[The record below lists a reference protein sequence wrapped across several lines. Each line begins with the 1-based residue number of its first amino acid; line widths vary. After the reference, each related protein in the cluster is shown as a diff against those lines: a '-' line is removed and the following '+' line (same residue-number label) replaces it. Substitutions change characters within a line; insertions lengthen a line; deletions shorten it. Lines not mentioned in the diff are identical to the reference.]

1 MTVLLREEGFVV
13 VKDRLKFFAQIYA
26 SHKKSFA
33 FVAISSLVGAGVGL
47 ASPMLIRRL
56 MDELLPHGI
65 STEMLLT
72 AAALL
77 TVYATNYFLNYRVE
91 VVGRA
96 MGAKIEFNMREKLFR
111 HLLRMGYSF
120 YDNAQSGQLL
130 SRLVNDIAEVGNLMF
145 AIPHLLV
152 TCAIT
157 LIGSTALLF
166 WLNWQLALV
175 VTTLLAV
182 KTFTTIKLNGNM
194 KKLFMQAREN
204 TGDLSGQIAESLQ
217 GIRLVKIF
225 NTEERELDKM
235 IRVGE
240 NLLSVQET
248 SFKTV
253 GKLHG
258 GVDFFSNV
266 MNLAIIILGGVLI
279 TFGLMSVGD
288 LVAFLL
294 YMMLCMRPVFQLMML
309 TETYQRGMAGVE
321 RYRELMNLPE
331 SSELSAERVA
341 QIEGNVD
348 EQSIEFSHVNFG
360 YENNPP
366 IFRDFNLS
374 IAAGEHIG
382 IVGMTGGGKTTLCEL
397 LLGMYDLN
405 GGKIS
410 INGRDIKTV
419 KTDSLR
425 REVGMIQQDTF
436 LFSATVRDNIAYG
449 RPDATDAEIFEAA
462 RLAEAHEFIS
472 ALPNGYDT
480 FIGERGVKLSGG
492 QKQRL
497 AIARMFLRN
506 PKILILDE
514 ATSALDNETE
524 RQIQRAMQKLSENRT
539 TITVAHRLATV
550 RNSNRILVLEHGN
563 ITEEGTH
570 ENLMARR
577 GVYYTLSTNAAA

>member
-1 MTVLLREEGFVV
+1 M
-13 VKDRLKFFAQIYA
+13 VKDRLNFFAQIYA

-33 FVAISSLVGAGVGL
+33 FVATGSLVGAGIGL

-56 MDELLPHGI
+56 TDNLLPHGI
-65 STEMLLT
+65 SADMLLT
-72 AAALL
+72 AGALL
-77 TVYATNYFLNYRVE
+77 TIYAASYRLNVKIE
-91 VVGRA
+91 VVGRT
-96 MGAKIEFNMREKLFR
+96 MGARIEFAMREKLFR

-157 LIGSTALLF
+157 LLGSTALLF

-175 VTTLLAV
+175 VTTLLVVKAV
-182 KTFTTIKLNGNM
+182 TTIKLNADM
-194 KKLFMQAREN
+194 KRLFMRAREN
-204 TGDLSGQIAESLQ
+204 TGDLSGQISESLQ
-217 GIRLVKIF
+217 AIRLVKVF
-225 NTEERELDKM
+225 NTEERELAKM
-235 IRVGE
+235 LRAGE

-266 MNLAIIILGGVLI
+266 MNLAIIVLGGALI
-279 TFGLMSVGD
+279 TFGLMTVGD

-309 TETYQRGMAGVE
+309 TETYQRGMAGVD

-341 QIEGNVD
+341 KIEGNVN

-360 YENNPP
+360 YAGNAP
-366 IFRDFNLS
+366 IFSDFNLS
-374 IAAGEHIG
+374 IAAGEHVG

-397 LLGMYDLN
+397 LLGMYDLD

-449 RPDATDAEIFEAA
+449 RPDATDAEIVEAA
-462 RLAEAHEFIS
+462 KLAEAHDFIT

-480 FIGERGVKLSGG
+480 FVGERGVKLSGG
-492 QKQRL
+492 QKQRI
-497 AIARMFLRN
+497 AIARMFLRD

-524 RQIQRAMQKLSENRT
+524 RQIQRAMQKLSQNRT

-570 ENLMARR
+570 EHLMARR
-577 GVYYTLSTNAAA
+577 GVYYSLSTNTAA

>member
-1 MTVLLREEGFVV
+1 M
-13 VKDRLKFFAQIYA
+13 VKDRLNFFAQCYR
-26 SHKKSFA
+26 SHGKAFA
-33 FVAISSLVGAGVGL
+33 FVVVGSLIAAGLGL
-47 ASPMLIRRL
+47 LSPMLIRRV

-65 STEMLLT
+65 SQEMVLT
-72 AAALL
+72 AGALL
-77 TVYATNYFLNYRVE
+77 AIYAANYWLNCKVE
-91 VVGRA
+91 VVGRG
-96 MGAKIEFNMREKLFR
+96 MGARIEFTMREKLFR

-130 SRLVNDIAEVGNLMF
+130 SRLVNDISEVGNLMF
-145 AIPHLLV
+145 AIPHLFV
-152 TCAIT
+152 TCTIT
-157 LIGSTALLF
+157 LVGSVVLLF
-166 WLNWQLALV
+166 WLNWQLAMI
-175 VTTLLAV
+175 VTILLLI
-182 KTFTTIKLNGNM
+182 KTFSTIRLNADM
-194 KKLFMQAREN
+194 KKMFMRAREN
-204 TGDLSGQIAESLQ
+204 TGDLSGQISESLQ
-217 GIRLVKIF
+217 GIRLVKTF
-225 NTEERELDKM
+225 STEERELDKM
-235 IRVGE
+235 LRAGE
-240 NLLSVQET
+240 SLLSVQEN
-248 SFKTV
+248 SFRTV

-266 MNLAIIILGGVLI
+266 MNLVIIVLGGALI
-279 TFGLMSVGD
+279 TFGLMTVSD

-309 TETYQRGMAGVE
+309 TEVYQRGMAGVE

-331 SSELSAERVA
+331 SSEQSAERVSELTGA
-341 QIEGNVD
+341 AE
-348 EQSIEFSHVNFG
+348 EQSIEFSHVDFG

-374 IAAGEHIG
+374 IAAGEHVG

-405 GGKIS
+405 GGTIS

-436 LFSATVRDNIAYG
+436 LFSASVKDNIAYG
-449 RPDATDAEIFEAA
+449 REDATDEEIFEAA

-472 ALPNGYDT
+472 DLPNGYDT

-492 QKQRL
+492 QKQRI

-539 TITVAHRLATV
+539 TITVAHRLATI

-563 ITEEGTH
+563 ITEEGSH

-577 GVYYTLSTNAAA
+577 GVYYNLSTNAAA

>member
-1 MTVLLREEGFVV
+1 MF
-13 VKDRLKFFAQIYA
+13 KDGKFFAEIYA

-33 FVAISSLVGAGVGL
+33 FVAIGSLVGAGIAL

-56 MDELLPHGI
+56 TDELLPHGI
-65 STEMLLT
+65 SNEMLLT
-72 AAALL
+72 AGALL
-77 TVYATNYFLNYRVE
+77 TLYAASYRLNVKIE
-91 VVGRA
+91 TVGRT
-96 MGAKIEFNMREKLFR
+96 MGARIEFAMREKLFR

-130 SRLVNDIAEVGNLMF
+130 SRLVNDLSEVGNLMF

-157 LIGSTALLF
+157 LLGSTALLF

-175 VTTLLAV
+175 VTTLLIV
-182 KTFTTIKLNGNM
+182 KTVTTIKLNANM
-194 KKLFMQAREN
+194 KKLFMRAREN
-204 TGDLSGQIAESLQ
+204 TGDLSGQISESLQ
-217 GIRLVKIF
+217 GIRLVKVF
-225 NTEERELDKM
+225 NTEERELAKM
-235 IRVGE
+235 LRAGE
-240 NLLSVQET
+240 NLLSVQEK
-248 SFKTV
+248 SFGTV

-266 MNLAIIILGGVLI
+266 MNLAIIVLGGVLI
-279 TFGLMSVGD
+279 TFGLMTVGD

-309 TETYQRGMAGVE
+309 TETYQRGMAGVD
-321 RYRELMNLPE
+321 RYRELMSLPE
-331 SSELSAERVA
+331 SSELSVERVA
-341 QIEGNVD
+341 QIEGSVN

-360 YENNPP
+360 YVPDAP
-366 IFRDFNLS
+366 IFSDFNLS
-374 IAAGEHIG
+374 IAPGEHVG

-397 LLGMYDLN
+397 LLGMYDLD

-449 RPDATDAEIFEAA
+449 RPDATDAEIVEAA
-462 RLAEAHEFIS
+462 KLAEAHDFIA

-480 FIGERGVKLSGG
+480 FVGERGVKLSGG

-497 AIARMFLRN
+497 AIARMFLRD

-524 RQIQRAMQKLSENRT
+524 RQIQRAMQKLSQNRT

-550 RNSNRILVLEHGN
+550 RNSNRILVLERGN

-577 GVYYTLSTNAAA
+577 GVYYSLSTNTAA

>member
-1 MTVLLREEGFVV
+1 M
-13 VKDRLKFFAQIYA
+13 VKDRLNFFADTYKP
-26 SHKKSFA
+26 HKKIFSF
-33 FVAISSLVGAGVGL
+33 VVIGSLIGAGLGL
-47 ASPMLIRRL
+47 LSPMLIRHV

-65 STEMLLT
+65 STEMILT
-72 AAALL
+72 AGALL
-77 TVYATNYFLNYRVE
+77 AIYAANYFLNYKVE
-91 VVGRA
+91 VVGRG
-96 MGAKIEFNMREKLFR
+96 MGAKIEFSMREKLFR

-130 SRLVNDIAEVGNLMF
+130 SRLVNDISEVGNLMF

-152 TCAIT
+152 TCLMT
-157 LIGSTALLF
+157 MLGSVALLF
-166 WLNWQLALV
+166 YLNWQLATI
-175 VTTLLAV
+175 VTALLIFKTLSTV
-182 KTFTTIKLNGNM
+182 KLNGDM
-194 KKLFMQAREN
+194 KKMFMRAREN
-204 TGDLSGQIAESLQ
+204 TGDLSGQISESLQ

-225 NTEERELDKM
+225 SNEDKELDKM
-235 IRVGE
+235 IRAGE
-240 NLLSVQET
+240 NLLSVQQN
-248 SFKTV
+248 SFQTV

-266 MNLAIIILGGVLI
+266 MNLTIIVLGGALI
-279 TFGLMSVGD
+279 SLGHMKISD

-309 TETYQRGMAGVE
+309 TEVYQRGMAGVE
-321 RYRELMNLPE
+321 RYRELMDMPE
-331 SSELSAERVA
+331 SSELSAERVEK
-341 QIEGNVD
+341 IEGTSQ
-348 EQSIEFSHVNFG
+348 EIEFSHVNFG

-366 IFRDFNLS
+366 IFNDFNLN
-374 IAAGEHIG
+374 IAAGEHVG

-405 GGKIS
+405 GGRIS

-425 REVGMIQQDTF
+425 KEVGMIQQDTF
-436 LFSATVRDNIAYG
+436 LFSASVKENIAYG
-449 RPDATDAEIFEAA
+449 REDATDEEIFNAA

-492 QKQRL
+492 QKQRI
-497 AIARMFLRN
+497 AIARMFLRD

-524 RQIQRAMQKLSENRT
+524 RQIQKAMQKLSENRT

-570 ENLMARR
+570 EDLMERR
-577 GVYYTLSTNAAA
+577 GIYYNLNSAA

>member
-1 MTVLLREEGFVV
+1 ML
-13 VKDRLKFFAQIYA
+13 KDKLKFFAESYSA
-26 SHKKSFA
+26 HKKAFSF
-33 FVAISSLVGAGVGL
+33 VVVGSLLGAGLGL
-47 ASPMLIRRL
+47 LSPMLIRHV

-65 STEMLLT
+65 SVEMILT
-72 AAALL
+72 AGALL
-77 TVYATNYFLNYRVE
+77 TIYAINYFLNYKVE
-91 VVGRA
+91 VVGRG
-96 MGAKIEFNMREKLFR
+96 MGAKIEFTMREKLFR

-130 SRLVNDIAEVGNLMF
+130 SRLVNDISEVGGLMF
-145 AIPHLLV
+145 AIPHLFI
-152 TCAIT
+152 TCSIT
-157 LIGSTALLF
+157 MLGSVMLLF
-166 WLNWQLALV
+166 WLNWQLATV
-175 VTTLLAV
+175 VTALLII
-182 KTFTTIKLNGNM
+182 KTFTTIKLNGDM
-194 KKLFMQAREN
+194 KKMFMRAREN
-204 TGDLSGQIAESLQ
+204 TGDLSGQISESLQ

-225 NTEERELDKM
+225 SNENKELDKM
-235 IRVGE
+235 IRAGK
-240 NLLSVQET
+240 NLLSIQEH
-248 SFKTV
+248 SFRTI

-258 GVDFFSNV
+258 GVEFFSNV
-266 MNLAIIILGGVLI
+266 MNLTIIVLGGALI
-279 TFGLMSVGD
+279 SLGQMKISD

-294 YMMLCMRPVFQLMML
+294 YMMMCMRPVFQLMML
-309 TETYQRGMAGVE
+309 TEVYQRGMAGVE
-321 RYRELMNLPE
+321 RYRELMTLPE
-331 SSELSAERVA
+331 STEISAERVA
-341 QIEGNVD
+341 ELEGAAD

-360 YENNPP
+360 YEGSAQ
-366 IFRDFNLS
+366 IFNDFNLN
-374 IAAGEHIG
+374 IAAGEHVG

-419 KTDSLR
+419 RTDSLR
-425 REVGMIQQDTF
+425 KEIGMIQQDTF
-436 LFSATVRDNIAYG
+436 LFSASVKDNIAYG
-449 RPDATDAEIFEAA
+449 REDATDEEIINAA
-462 RLAEAHEFIS
+462 KLAEAHEFIS
-472 ALPNGYDT
+472 GLPQGYDT

-539 TITVAHRLATV
+539 TITVAHRLATI

-570 ENLMARR
+570 ENLMKLR
-577 GVYYTLSTNAAA
+577 GVYYNLSTNAAA

>member
-1 MTVLLREEGFVV
+1 MLRDKLKFFKESYAAHGKAFAFVV
-13 VKDRLKFFAQIYA
+13 VG
-26 SHKKSFA
+26 
-33 FVAISSLVGAGVGL
+33 SLIGAGLGL
-47 ASPMLIRRL
+47 LSPMLIRHV
-56 MDELLPHGI
+56 MDELLPHGL
-65 STEMLLT
+65 SMEMILT
-72 AAALL
+72 AGALL
-77 TVYATNYFLNYRVE
+77 AIYAANYFLNYKVE
-91 VVGRA
+91 VVGRG
-96 MGAKIEFNMREKLFR
+96 MGAKIEFAMREKLFR

-130 SRLVNDIAEVGNLMF
+130 SRLVNDIAEVGGLMF
-145 AIPHLLV
+145 AIPHLLI
-152 TCAIT
+152 TCSIT
-157 LIGSTALLF
+157 MLGSVALLF
-166 WLNWQLALV
+166 YLNWQLAII
-175 VTTLLAV
+175 VTALLIF
-182 KTFTTIKLNGNM
+182 KTWQTFRLNRDM
-194 KKLFMQAREN
+194 KKMFMQAREN

-217 GIRLVKIF
+217 GIRLVKVF
-225 NTEERELDKM
+225 SNEDKELDKM
-235 IRVGE
+235 LRAGE
-240 NLLSVQET
+240 SLLTVQRN

-258 GVDFFSNV
+258 GIDFFSNI
-266 MNLAIIILGGVLI
+266 MNLTIIVLGGALI
-279 TFGLMSVGD
+279 SLGQMRISD

-309 TETYQRGMAGVE
+309 TEVYQRGMAGVE
-321 RYRELMNLPE
+321 RYRELMSLPE

-341 QIEGNVD
+341 KLESAS
-348 EQSIEFSHVNFG
+348 EIEFSHVNFG
-360 YENNPP
+360 YEGSAQ
-366 IFRDFNLS
+366 IFNDFNLS
-374 IAAGEHIG
+374 IAAGEHVG

-397 LLGMYDLN
+397 LLGMYDLD
-405 GGKIS
+405 GGTIS

-436 LFSATVRDNIAYG
+436 LFSASVKDNIAYG
-449 RPDATDAEIFEAA
+449 KEDATDDEIIEAA
-462 RLAEAHEFIS
+462 KLAEAHEFIS
-472 ALPNGYDT
+472 ALPQGYDT

-550 RNSNRILVLEHGN
+550 RSSNRILVLEHGN

-577 GVYYTLSTNAAA
+577 GVYYNLSTNTAA

>member
-1 MTVLLREEGFVV
+1 MLRDKLKFFKESYAAHGKAFAFVV
-13 VKDRLKFFAQIYA
+13 VG
-26 SHKKSFA
+26 
-33 FVAISSLVGAGVGL
+33 SLIGAGLGL
-47 ASPMLIRRL
+47 LSPMLIRHV
-56 MDELLPHGI
+56 MDELLPHGL
-65 STEMLLT
+65 SMEMILT
-72 AAALL
+72 AGALL
-77 TVYATNYFLNYRVE
+77 AIYAANYFLNYKVE
-91 VVGRA
+91 VVGRG
-96 MGAKIEFNMREKLFR
+96 MGAKIEFAMREKLFR

-130 SRLVNDIAEVGNLMF
+130 SRLVNDIAEVGGLMF
-145 AIPHLLV
+145 AIPHLLI
-152 TCAIT
+152 TCSIT
-157 LIGSTALLF
+157 MLGSVALLF
-166 WLNWQLALV
+166 YLNWQLAII
-175 VTTLLAV
+175 VTALLIF
-182 KTFTTIKLNGNM
+182 KTWQTFRLNRDM
-194 KKLFMQAREN
+194 KKMFMQAREN

-217 GIRLVKIF
+217 GIRLVKVF
-225 NTEERELDKM
+225 SNEDKELDKM
-235 IRVGE
+235 LRAGE
-240 NLLSVQET
+240 SLLTVQRN

-258 GVDFFSNV
+258 GIDFFSNI
-266 MNLAIIILGGVLI
+266 MNLTIIVLGGALI
-279 TFGLMSVGD
+279 SLGQMRISD

-309 TETYQRGMAGVE
+309 TEVYQRGMAGVE
-321 RYRELMNLPE
+321 RYRELMSLPE

-341 QIEGNVD
+341 KLESAS
-348 EQSIEFSHVNFG
+348 EIEFSHVNFG
-360 YENNPP
+360 YEGSAQ
-366 IFRDFNLS
+366 IFNDFNLS
-374 IAAGEHIG
+374 IAAGEHVG

-397 LLGMYDLN
+397 LLGMYDLD
-405 GGKIS
+405 GGTIS

-419 KTDSLR
+419 MTDSLR

-436 LFSATVRDNIAYG
+436 LFSASVKDNIAYG
-449 RPDATDAEIFEAA
+449 KEDATDDEIIEAA
-462 RLAEAHEFIS
+462 KLAEAHEFIS
-472 ALPNGYDT
+472 ALPQGYDT

-550 RNSNRILVLEHGN
+550 RSSNRILVLEHGN

-577 GVYYTLSTNAAA
+577 GVYYNLSTNTAA

>member
-1 MTVLLREEGFVV
+1 MI
-13 VKDRLKFFAQIYA
+13 KDRLNFFAEIYSA
-26 SHKKSFA
+26 HKKAFSF
-33 FVAISSLVGAGVGL
+33 VVIGSLICAGLGL
-47 ASPMLIRRL
+47 LSPMLIRHV

-65 STEMLLT
+65 SSEMILT
-72 AAALL
+72 AGALL
-77 TVYATNYFLNYRVE
+77 AIYAANYFLNYKVE
-91 VVGRA
+91 VVGRG
-96 MGAKIEFNMREKLFR
+96 MGAKIEFKMREKLFR

-145 AIPHLLV
+145 AIPHLFM
-152 TCAIT
+152 TCSIT
-157 LIGSTALLF
+157 LIGSVALLF
-166 WLNWQLALV
+166 WLNWQLAIV
-175 VTTLLAV
+175 VTALLIF
-182 KTFTTIKLNGNM
+182 KTFTTIKLNGDM
-194 KKLFMQAREN
+194 KKTFMQAREN
-204 TGDLSGQIAESLQ
+204 TGDLSGQISESLQ
-217 GIRLVKIF
+217 GIRLVKTF
-225 NTEERELDKM
+225 SNEEKELDKM
-235 IRVGE
+235 LRAGE
-240 NLLSVQET
+240 NLLSVQEN
-248 SFKTV
+248 SFQTV

-258 GVDFFSNV
+258 GIDFFSNV
-266 MNLAIIILGGVLI
+266 MNLTIIVLGGALI
-279 TFGLMSVGD
+279 SLGLMKISD

-309 TETYQRGMAGVE
+309 TEVYQRGMAGVE

-331 SSELSAERVA
+331 SNELSAERVA
-341 QIEGNVD
+341 KIEGNT
-348 EQSIEFSHVNFG
+348 QAIEFSHVNFG
-360 YENNPP
+360 YENNPL
-366 IFRDFNLS
+366 IFNDFNLS
-374 IAAGEHIG
+374 IAAGEHVG

-425 REVGMIQQDTF
+425 KEVGMIQQDTF
-436 LFSATVRDNIAYG
+436 LFSASVKDNIAYG
-449 RPDATDAEIFEAA
+449 RENATDEEIIEAA

-524 RQIQRAMQKLSENRT
+524 RQIQKAMKKLSENRT
-539 TITVAHRLATV
+539 TITVAHRLATI

-577 GVYYTLSTNAAA
+577 GVYYNLSTNAAA

>member
-1 MTVLLREEGFVV
+1 ML
-13 VKDRLKFFAQIYA
+13 KDKLNFFAGIYTA
-26 SHKKSFA
+26 HKKAFSF
-33 FVAISSLVGAGVGL
+33 VIIGSLIGAGLGL
-47 ASPMLIRRL
+47 LSPMLIRHV

-65 STEMLLT
+65 STEMILT
-72 AAALL
+72 AGALL
-77 TVYATNYFLNYRVE
+77 ALYSANYFLKYKVE
-91 VVGRA
+91 VVGRG
-96 MGAKIEFNMREKLFR
+96 MGAKIEFTMREKLFR

-130 SRLVNDIAEVGNLMF
+130 SRLVNDIAEVGELMF
-145 AIPHLLV
+145 AIPHLFI
-152 TCAIT
+152 TCSIT
-157 LIGSTALLF
+157 LLGSVALLF
-166 WLNWQLALV
+166 YLNWQLATV
-175 VTTLLAV
+175 VTALLIF
-182 KTFTTIKLNGNM
+182 KTFTTIKLNGDM
-194 KKLFMQAREN
+194 KKMFMQARQN
-204 TGDLSGQIAESLQ
+204 TGDLSGQISESLQ

-225 NTEERELDKM
+225 SNEDKELDKM
-235 IRVGE
+235 LRASE
-240 NLLSVQET
+240 SLLSVQKI
-248 SFKTV
+248 SFQTV

-266 MNLAIIILGGVLI
+266 MNLTIIILGGALI
-279 TFGLMSVGD
+279 SLGLMKISD

-294 YMMLCMRPVFQLMML
+294 YMMICMRPVFQLMML
-309 TETYQRGMAGVE
+309 TEVYQRGMAGVE

-331 SSELSAERVA
+331 SNELSAERVA
-341 QIEGNVD
+341 KIEGTSQ
-348 EQSIEFSHVNFG
+348 EIEFSHVNFG
-360 YENNPP
+360 YENNAP
-366 IFRDFNLS
+366 IFNDFNLN
-374 IAAGEHIG
+374 IAAGEHVG

-425 REVGMIQQDTF
+425 KEVGMIQQDTF
-436 LFSATVRDNIAYG
+436 LFSASVRDNIAYG
-449 RPDATDAEIFEAA
+449 REDATDEEIFEAA
-462 RLAEAHEFIS
+462 KLAEAHEFIS

-480 FIGERGVKLSGG
+480 FVGERGVKLSGG

-497 AIARMFLRN
+497 AIARMFLRD

-524 RQIQRAMQKLSENRT
+524 RQIQKAMQKLSENRT
-539 TITVAHRLATV
+539 TITVAHRLATI

-570 ENLMARR
+570 ENLMERR
-577 GVYYTLSTNAAA
+577 GVYYNLSTNAAA

>member
-1 MTVLLREEGFVV
+1 ML
-13 VKDRLKFFAQIYA
+13 KDRLNFFAQSY
-26 SHKKSFA
+26 SEHKKSFL
-33 FVAISSLVGAGVGL
+33 FVVIGSLIGAGLGL
-47 ASPMLIRRL
+47 LSPMLIRHV
-56 MDELLPHGI
+56 MDELLPNGI
-65 STEMLLT
+65 SIEMILT
-72 AAALL
+72 ASALL
-77 TVYATNYFLNYRVE
+77 TIYAANYFLNYKVE
-91 VVGRA
+91 VVGRG
-96 MGAKIEFNMREKLFR
+96 MGAKIEFKMREKLFR

-145 AIPHLLV
+145 AIPHLFV
-152 TCAIT
+152 TCSIT
-157 LIGSTALLF
+157 MLGSVALLF
-166 WLNWQLALV
+166 YLNWQLAIV
-175 VTTLLAV
+175 VTALLAF
-182 KTFTTIKLNGNM
+182 KTLTTIKLNGDM
-194 KKLFMQAREN
+194 KKMFMQARQN
-204 TGDLSGQIAESLQ
+204 TGDLSGQISESLQ

-225 NTEERELDKM
+225 SNEDKELDKM
-235 IRVGE
+235 LRAGE
-240 NLLSVQET
+240 NLLSVQKI
-248 SFKTV
+248 SFQTV

-258 GVDFFSNV
+258 GVDFFANIT
-266 MNLAIIILGGVLI
+266 NLTIIVLGGALI
-279 TFGLMSVGD
+279 SFGQMKISD

-294 YMMLCMRPVFQLMML
+294 YMMICMRPVFQLIML
-309 TETYQRGMAGVE
+309 TEVYQRGMAGVE

-331 SSELSAERVA
+331 SSELSSERVA
-341 QIEGNVD
+341 SLETAS
-348 EQSIEFSHVNFG
+348 EIEFSHVNFA
-360 YENNPP
+360 YENNAP
-366 IFRDFNLS
+366 IFNDFNLN

-425 REVGMIQQDTF
+425 KEIGMIQQDTF
-436 LFSATVRDNIAYG
+436 LFSASVKENIAYG
-449 RPDATDAEIFEAA
+449 RENATDEEILEVAK
-462 RLAEAHEFIS
+462 LAEAHEFIS
-472 ALPNGYDT
+472 ALPNGYET

-492 QKQRL
+492 QKQRI

-539 TITVAHRLATV
+539 TITVAHRLATI
-550 RNSNRILVLEHGN
+550 RNSNRILVLENGN

-570 ENLMARR
+570 EHLMARR
-577 GVYYTLSTNAAA
+577 GTYYNLSTSTAA

>member
-1 MTVLLREEGFVV
+1 MLRD
-13 VKDRLKFFAQIYA
+13 KLKFFAESYSA
-26 SHKKSFA
+26 HKKAFL
-33 FVAISSLVGAGVGL
+33 FVAIGSLMGAGLGL
-47 ASPMLIRRL
+47 LSPMLIRHV
-56 MDELLPHGI
+56 MDELLPHGL
-65 STEMLLT
+65 SAEMILT
-72 AAALL
+72 AGALL
-77 TVYATNYFLNYRVE
+77 VIYAANYFLNYKVE
-91 VVGRA
+91 VVGRG
-96 MGAKIEFNMREKLFR
+96 MGAKIEFAMREKLFR

-130 SRLVNDIAEVGNLMF
+130 SRLVNDIAEVGGLMF
-145 AIPHLLV
+145 AIPHLLI
-152 TCAIT
+152 TCSIT
-157 LIGSTALLF
+157 MLGSVALLF
-166 WLNWQLALV
+166 YLNWQLAIV
-175 VTTLLAV
+175 VTALLIF
-182 KTFTTIKLNGNM
+182 KTWQTFRLNRDM
-194 KKLFMQAREN
+194 KKMFMQAREN

-217 GIRLVKIF
+217 GIRLVKVF
-225 NTEERELDKM
+225 SNEDKELDKM
-235 IRVGE
+235 LRAGE
-240 NLLSVQET
+240 QLLTVQRN

-258 GVDFFSNV
+258 GIDFFSNV
-266 MNLAIIILGGVLI
+266 MNLAIIILGGALI
-279 TFGLMSVGD
+279 SLGQMRISD

-309 TETYQRGMAGVE
+309 TEVYQRGMAGVE
-321 RYRELMNLPE
+321 RYRELMSLPE

-341 QIEGNVD
+341 KLETAS
-348 EQSIEFSHVNFG
+348 EIEFSHVNFG
-360 YENNPP
+360 YEGSAQ
-366 IFRDFNLS
+366 IFNGFNLS
-374 IAAGEHIG
+374 IAAGEHVG

-405 GGKIS
+405 SGTIS

-436 LFSATVRDNIAYG
+436 LFSASVKDNIAYG
-449 RPDATDAEIFEAA
+449 REDATDDEIIEAA
-462 RLAEAHEFIS
+462 KLAEAHEFIS

-550 RNSNRILVLEHGN
+550 RSSNRILVLEHGN

-577 GVYYTLSTNAAA
+577 GVYYNLSTNTAA

>member
-1 MTVLLREEGFVV
+1 ML
-13 VKDRLKFFAQIYA
+13 KDKLKFFAESYSA
-26 SHKKSFA
+26 HKRAFF
-33 FVAISSLVGAGVGL
+33 FVAIGSLVGAGLGL
-47 ASPMLIRRL
+47 LSPMLIRHI
-56 MDELLPHGI
+56 MDFLLPQGI
-65 STEMLLT
+65 SQEMILT
-72 AAALL
+72 AGALL
-77 TVYATNYFLNYRVE
+77 AIYAANYFLNYKVE
-91 VVGRA
+91 VIGRG
-96 MGAKIEFNMREKLFR
+96 MGAKIEFTMREKLFR

-130 SRLVNDIAEVGNLMF
+130 SRLVNDIAEVGELMF
-145 AIPHLLV
+145 AIPHLFITCTV
-152 TCAIT
+152 T
-157 LIGSTALLF
+157 LLGSVALLF
-166 WLNWQLALV
+166 YLNWQLAAI
-175 VTTLLAV
+175 VTALLIF
-182 KTFTTIKLNGNM
+182 KTVTTIKLNGDM
-194 KKLFMQAREN
+194 KKMFMAARQN
-204 TGDLSGQIAESLQ
+204 TGDLSGQISESLQ

-225 NTEERELDKM
+225 SNEDKELDKM
-235 IRVGE
+235 LRAAE
-240 NLLSVQET
+240 SLLSVQKI
-248 SFKTV
+248 SYQTV

-258 GVDFFSNV
+258 GVDFFANIT
-266 MNLAIIILGGVLI
+266 NLVIIVLGGALI
-279 TFGLMSVGD
+279 SLGLMKISD

-294 YMMLCMRPVFQLMML
+294 YMMICMRPVFELMML
-309 TETYQRGMAGVE
+309 TEVYQRGMAGVE
-321 RYRELMNLPE
+321 RYRELMTIPE

-341 QIEGNVD
+341 QIEGNT
-348 EQSIEFSHVNFG
+348 QAIEFSHVNFG
-360 YENNPP
+360 YENNQP
-366 IFRDFNLS
+366 IFNDFNLS

-436 LFSATVRDNIAYG
+436 LFSASVKENIAYG
-449 RPDATDAEIFEAA
+449 REDATDAEIMEAA

-492 QKQRL
+492 QKQRI

-514 ATSALDNETE
+514 ATSSLDNETE
-524 RQIQRAMQKLSENRT
+524 RQIQKAMQKLSENRT

-563 ITEEGTH
+563 ITEEGSH
-570 ENLMARR
+570 ENLMKLR
-577 GVYYTLSTNAAA
+577 GVYYNLSTNAA

>member
-1 MTVLLREEGFVV
+1 MFKNNLKWFIECYESHKRTVLFVI
-13 VKDRLKFFAQIYA
+13 LG
-26 SHKKSFA
+26 
-33 FVAISSLVGAGVGL
+33 SLAGAGIGL
-47 ASPMLIRRL
+47 LSPMIIRYI
-56 MDELLPHGI
+56 MDELLPNGI
-65 STEMLLT
+65 SLGLAATAGGLLLIY
-72 AAALL
+72 AASYL
-77 TVYATNYFLNYRVE
+77 LNYKIE
-91 VVGRA
+91 CIGRS
-96 MGAKIEFNMREKLFR
+96 MGAKIEFSMREKLFR

-145 AIPHLLV
+145 AIPHLFV
-152 TCAIT
+152 TCTIT
-157 LIGSTALLF
+157 MIGSVALLF
-166 WLNWQLALV
+166 YLNWQLAII
-175 VTTLLAV
+175 VTALLLF
-182 KTFTTIKLNGNM
+182 KTWQAAKMNRDM
-194 KKLFMQAREN
+194 KKMFMQAREN
-204 TGDLSGQIAESLQ
+204 TGDLSGQISESLQ

-225 NTEERELDKM
+225 NNEDKELRKM
-235 IRVGE
+235 IRASE
-240 NLLSVQET
+240 NLLSVQER
-248 SFKTV
+248 SFRTV

-258 GVDFFSNV
+258 GMDFFSNL
-266 MNLAIIILGGVLI
+266 MNLVITVLGGVLI
-279 TFGLMSVGD
+279 SLNMMTVSD

-294 YMMLCMRPVFQLMML
+294 YMMICMRPVFQLMML
-309 TETYQRGMAGVE
+309 TEVYQRGMAGVY
-321 RYRELMNLPE
+321 RYRELMDLPE

-341 QIEGNVD
+341 KLESDVD
-348 EQSIEFSHVNFG
+348 KQAVEFSHVDFG
-360 YENNPP
+360 YENNPL
-366 IFRDFNLS
+366 IFNDFNLS

-397 LLGMYDLN
+397 LLGMYDLS

-419 KTDSLR
+419 KTESLR
-425 REVGMIQQDTF
+425 KEVGMIQQDTF
-436 LFSATVRDNIAYG
+436 LFSASVKENIAYG
-449 RPDATDAEIFEAA
+449 NPDATDSEIMEAA
-462 RLAEAHEFIS
+462 KLAEAHEFIS
-472 ALPNGYDT
+472 DLPDGYET

-524 RQIQRAMQKLSENRT
+524 RQIQKAMAKLSENRT

-570 ENLMARR
+570 EYLMKRK
-577 GVYYTLSTNAAA
+577 GVYYRLNSNKEQVLRFGDSL

>member
-1 MTVLLREEGFVV
+1 M
-13 VKDRLKFFAQIYA
+13 VKDRLNFFAETYSA
-26 SHKKSFA
+26 HKKAFA
-33 FVAISSLVGAGVGL
+33 FVVIGSLICAGLGL
-47 ASPMLIRRL
+47 LSPMLIRRV

-65 STEMLLT
+65 SSEMILT
-72 AAALL
+72 AGALL
-77 TVYATNYFLNYRVE
+77 AIYAANYFLNYKVE
-91 VVGRA
+91 VVGRG
-96 MGAKIEFNMREKLFR
+96 MGAKIEFKMREKLFR

-130 SRLVNDIAEVGNLMF
+130 SRLVNDISEVGGLMF
-145 AIPHLLV
+145 AIPHLFV
-152 TCAIT
+152 TCTIT
-157 LIGSTALLF
+157 LLGSVALLF
-166 WLNWQLALV
+166 YLNWQLAAV
-175 VTTLLAV
+175 VTVLLLL
-182 KTFTTIKLNGNM
+182 KTISTIKLNGDM
-194 KKLFMQAREN
+194 KKMFMRAREN

-225 NTEERELDKM
+225 SCEDKELDKM
-235 IRVGE
+235 LRAGE
-240 NLLSVQET
+240 NLLSVQEK
-248 SFKTV
+248 SFRTV

-266 MNLAIIILGGVLI
+266 MNLTIIVLGGALI
-279 TFGLMSVGD
+279 SFGLMGIGD

-309 TETYQRGMAGVE
+309 TEVYQRGMAGVE

-331 SSELSAERVA
+331 SNELSAERVEKLETA
-341 QIEGNVD
+341 AE
-348 EQSIEFSHVNFG
+348 IEFSHVNFG
-360 YENNPP
+360 YENNSP
-366 IFRDFNLS
+366 IFSDFNLN

-397 LLGMYDLN
+397 LLGMYELN

-410 INGRDIKTV
+410 IDGRDIKTV

-436 LFSATVRDNIAYG
+436 LFSASVRDNIAYG
-449 RPDATDAEIFEAA
+449 REDATEAEIIEAA
-462 RLAEAHEFIS
+462 KLAEAHDFII
-472 ALPNGYDT
+472 ALPNGYNT
-480 FIGERGVKLSGG
+480 FVGERGVKLSGG

-539 TITVAHRLATV
+539 TITVAHRLQTV
-550 RNSNRILVLEHGN
+550 RGSNRILVLENGK

-570 ENLMARR
+570 EHLMARR
-577 GVYYTLSTNAAA
+577 GVYYNLSATAA

>member
-1 MTVLLREEGFVV
+1 MLRD
-13 VKDRLKFFAQIYA
+13 KLKFFATIYSA
-26 SHKKSFA
+26 HKKAFA
-33 FVAISSLVGAGVGL
+33 FVVIGSLICAGLGL
-47 ASPMLIRRL
+47 ISPMLIRQL
-56 MDELLPHGI
+56 MDELLPHGM
-65 STEMLLT
+65 SAEMILT
-72 AAALL
+72 AGALL
-77 TVYATNYFLNYRVE
+77 ALYAANYFLSRKVE
-91 VVGRA
+91 VVGRG
-96 MGAKIEFNMREKLFR
+96 MGAKIEFTLREKLFR

-130 SRLVNDIAEVGNLMF
+130 SRLVNDIAEVGGLMF

-152 TCAIT
+152 TCLIT
-157 LIGSTALLF
+157 LLGSVTLLF

-175 VTTLLAV
+175 VTALLII
-182 KTFTTIKLNGNM
+182 KTFSTIKLNGDM
-194 KKLFMQAREN
+194 KRTFMRAREN

-217 GIRLVKIF
+217 GIRLVKTF
-225 NTEERELDKM
+225 STEDRELDKM
-235 IRVGE
+235 RRAGE
-240 NLLSVQET
+240 KLLSVQEK
-248 SFKTV
+248 SFDTV

-258 GVDFFSNV
+258 GIDFFSNV
-266 MNLAIIILGGVLI
+266 MNLAIIVLGGALI
-279 TFGLMSVGD
+279 SLGLMKISD

-309 TETYQRGMAGVE
+309 TEVYQRGMAGVE
-321 RYRELMNLPE
+321 RYRELMTLPE
-331 SSELSAERVA
+331 SNELSAERVTELETAA
-341 QIEGNVD
+341 Q
-348 EQSIEFSHVNFG
+348 IEFSHVNFG
-360 YENNPP
+360 YENSAP

-374 IAAGEHIG
+374 IAAGEHVG

-397 LLGMYDLN
+397 LLGMYDLD

-410 INGRDIKTV
+410 IDGRDIKTV

-449 RPDATDAEIFEAA
+449 REDATDEEIINAA
-462 RLAEAHEFIS
+462 KLAEAHEFIS
-472 ALPNGYDT
+472 ELPNGYDT
-480 FIGERGVKLSGG
+480 FVGERGVKLSGG

-497 AIARMFLRN
+497 AIARMFLRD

-539 TITVAHRLATV
+539 TITVAHRLQTV
-550 RNSNRILVLEHGN
+550 RASNRILVLEHGN
-563 ITEEGTH
+563 ITEEGSH

-577 GVYYTLSTNAAA
+577 GVYYNLSTNAA

>member
-1 MTVLLREEGFVV
+1 MF
-13 VKDRLKFFAQIYA
+13 KDGKFFAEIYA

-33 FVAISSLVGAGVGL
+33 FVAIGSLVGAGIAL

-56 MDELLPHGI
+56 TDELLPHGI

-72 AAALL
+72 AGALL
-77 TVYATNYFLNYRVE
+77 TLYAASYRLNVKIE
-91 VVGRA
+91 TVGRT
-96 MGAKIEFNMREKLFR
+96 MGARIEFAMREKLFR

-130 SRLVNDIAEVGNLMF
+130 SRLVNDLSEVGNLMF

-157 LIGSTALLF
+157 LLGSTALLF

-175 VTTLLAV
+175 VTTLLIV
-182 KTFTTIKLNGNM
+182 KTVTTIKLNANM
-194 KKLFMQAREN
+194 KKLFMRAREN
-204 TGDLSGQIAESLQ
+204 TGDLSGQISESLQ
-217 GIRLVKIF
+217 GIRLVKVF
-225 NTEERELDKM
+225 NTEERELAKM
-235 IRVGE
+235 LRAGE
-240 NLLSVQET
+240 NLLSVQEK
-248 SFKTV
+248 SFGTV

-266 MNLAIIILGGVLI
+266 MNLAIIVLGGVLI
-279 TFGLMSVGD
+279 TFGLMTVGD

-309 TETYQRGMAGVE
+309 TETYQRGMAGVD
-321 RYRELMNLPE
+321 RYRELMSLPE
-331 SSELSAERVA
+331 SSELSVDRVA
-341 QIEGNVD
+341 QIEGSVD

-360 YENNPP
+360 YVPDAP
-366 IFRDFNLS
+366 IFSDFNLS
-374 IAAGEHIG
+374 IAPGEHVG

-397 LLGMYDLN
+397 LLGMYDLD

-449 RPDATDAEIFEAA
+449 RPDATDAEIVEAA
-462 RLAEAHEFIS
+462 KLAEAHDFIA

-480 FIGERGVKLSGG
+480 FVGERGVKLSGG

-497 AIARMFLRN
+497 AIARMFLRD

-524 RQIQRAMQKLSENRT
+524 RQIQRAMQKLSQNRT

-550 RNSNRILVLEHGN
+550 RNSNRILVLERGN

-577 GVYYTLSTNAAA
+577 GVYYSLSTNTAA

>member
-1 MTVLLREEGFVV
+1 ML
-13 VKDRLKFFAQIYA
+13 KDKLKFFADTYKP
-26 SHKKSFA
+26 HKKIFSF
-33 FVAISSLVGAGVGL
+33 VVIGSLIGAGLGL
-47 ASPMLIRRL
+47 LSPMLIRHV
-56 MDELLPHGI
+56 MDELLPNGI
-65 STEMLLT
+65 STEMILT
-72 AAALL
+72 AGALL
-77 TVYATNYFLNYRVE
+77 AIYAANYFLNYKVE
-91 VVGRA
+91 VVGRG
-96 MGAKIEFNMREKLFR
+96 MGAKIEFTMREKLFR

-130 SRLVNDIAEVGNLMF
+130 SRLVNDIAEVGGLMF

-152 TCAIT
+152 TCLIT
-157 LIGSTALLF
+157 MLGSVALLF
-166 WLNWQLALV
+166 YLNWQLAIV
-175 VTTLLAV
+175 VTALLIF
-182 KTFTTIKLNGNM
+182 KTFTTIKLNGDM
-194 KKLFMQAREN
+194 KKMFMQAREN
-204 TGDLSGQIAESLQ
+204 TGDLSGQISESLQ

-225 NTEERELDKM
+225 SNEDKELNKM
-235 IRVGE
+235 LRAGE
-240 NLLSVQET
+240 NLLSVQKN
-248 SFKTV
+248 SFQTV

-266 MNLAIIILGGVLI
+266 MNLTIIVLGGALI
-279 TFGLMSVGD
+279 SLGHMKISD

-294 YMMLCMRPVFQLMML
+294 YMMICMRPVFQLMML
-309 TETYQRGMAGVE
+309 TEVYQRGMAGVE

-331 SSELSAERVA
+331 SSELSVERVEK
-341 QIEGNVD
+341 IEGTSQ
-348 EQSIEFSHVNFG
+348 EIEFSHVNFG
-360 YENNPP
+360 YENNSP
-366 IFRDFNLS
+366 IFNDFNLN

-425 REVGMIQQDTF
+425 KEVGMIQQDTF
-436 LFSATVRDNIAYG
+436 LFSASVKENIAYG
-449 RPDATDAEIFEAA
+449 REDFNAA

-472 ALPNGYDT
+472 ELPNGYDT

-492 QKQRL
+492 QKQRI

-524 RQIQRAMQKLSENRT
+524 RQIQKAMQKLSENRT

-570 ENLMARR
+570 EDLMERH
-577 GVYYTLSTNAAA
+577 GVYYNLSTNTAA

>member
-1 MTVLLREEGFVV
+1 ML
-13 VKDRLKFFAQIYA
+13 KDKLKFFADSYA
-26 SHKKSFA
+26 AHRKA
-33 FVAISSLVGAGVGL
+33 FTFVVIGSLIGAGLGL
-47 ASPMLIRRL
+47 LAPMLIRHV

-65 STEMLLT
+65 STEMILT
-72 AAALL
+72 AGALL
-77 TVYATNYFLNYRVE
+77 AIYTANYLLNYKVE
-91 VVGRA
+91 VVGRG
-96 MGAKIEFNMREKLFR
+96 MGARIEFTMREKLFR

-130 SRLVNDIAEVGNLMF
+130 SRLVNDISEVGGLMF
-145 AIPHLLV
+145 AIPHLFI
-152 TCAIT
+152 TCSIT
-157 LIGSTALLF
+157 LLGSTTLLF
-166 WLNWQLALV
+166 WLNWQLAIV
-175 VTTLLAV
+175 VTALLLFKTL
-182 KTFTTIKLNGNM
+182 TTIKLNSDM
-194 KKLFMQAREN
+194 KRTFMRTREN

-217 GIRLVKIF
+217 GIRLVKTF
-225 NTEERELDKM
+225 SNEDKELDKM
-235 IRVGE
+235 LRAGE

-248 SFKTV
+248 SFRTV

-266 MNLAIIILGGVLI
+266 LNLTIIILGGALI
-279 TFGLMSVGD
+279 SLGLMKISD

-294 YMMLCMRPVFQLMML
+294 YMMLCMRPVFELMML
-309 TETYQRGMAGVE
+309 TEVYQRGMAGVE

-331 SSELSAERVA
+331 SDELSAERVA
-341 QIEGNVD
+341 KLDNA
-348 EQSIEFSHVNFG
+348 SAIEFSHVDFA
-360 YENNPP
+360 YEGSAQ
-366 IFRDFNLS
+366 IFNDFNLS
-374 IAAGEHIG
+374 IAAGEHVG

-397 LLGMYDLN
+397 LLGMYDLD
-405 GGKIS
+405 GGTIS
-410 INGRDIKTV
+410 IDGRDIKTV

-436 LFSATVRDNIAYG
+436 LFSASVRDNIAYG
-449 RPDATDAEIFEAA
+449 REDATDAEIIEAA
-462 RLAEAHEFIS
+462 KLAEAHEFIS
-472 ALPNGYDT
+472 ELPNGYDT

-570 ENLMARR
+570 EDLMERH
-577 GVYYTLSTNAAA
+577 GVYYNLSTNAAA

>member
-1 MTVLLREEGFVV
+1 ML
-13 VKDRLKFFAQIYA
+13 KDKLNFFAQSYSA
-26 SHKKSFA
+26 HKRA
-33 FVAISSLVGAGVGL
+33 FLFVVIGSLIGAGLGL
-47 ASPMLIRRL
+47 LSPMLIRHI

-65 STEMLLT
+65 SPEMILT
-72 AAALL
+72 AGALL
-77 TVYATNYFLNYRVE
+77 TLYAASYLLKYKVE
-91 VVGRA
+91 VIGRG
-96 MGAKIEFNMREKLFR
+96 MGAKIEFTMREKLFR

-130 SRLVNDIAEVGNLMF
+130 SRLVNDIAEVGELMF
-145 AIPHLLV
+145 AIPHLFITCTV
-152 TCAIT
+152 T
-157 LIGSTALLF
+157 LLGSVALLF
-166 WLNWQLALV
+166 YLNWQLAAI
-175 VTTLLAV
+175 VTALLIF
-182 KTFTTIKLNGNM
+182 KTVTTIKLNGDM
-194 KKLFMQAREN
+194 KKMFMAARQN
-204 TGDLSGQIAESLQ
+204 TGDLSGQISESLQ

-225 NTEERELDKM
+225 SNEDKELDKM
-235 IRVGE
+235 RRAAE
-240 NLLSVQET
+240 SLLSVQKI
-248 SFKTV
+248 SYQTV

-258 GVDFFSNV
+258 GVDFFANIT
-266 MNLAIIILGGVLI
+266 NLTIIVLGGALI
-279 TFGLMSVGD
+279 SLGLMKISD

-294 YMMLCMRPVFQLMML
+294 YMMICMRPVFQLMML
-309 TETYQRGMAGVE
+309 TEVYQRGMAGVE

-331 SSELSAERVA
+331 SSELSAERIA
-341 QIEGNVD
+341 KIEGNT
-348 EQSIEFSHVNFG
+348 QAIEFSHVNFG

-366 IFRDFNLS
+366 IFNDFNLS

-405 GGKIS
+405 GGKIF

-436 LFSATVRDNIAYG
+436 LFSASVKENIAYG
-449 RPDATDAEIFEAA
+449 REDATDAEIIEAA
-462 RLAEAHEFIS
+462 KLAEAHEFIS

-492 QKQRL
+492 QKQRI

-524 RQIQRAMQKLSENRT
+524 RQIQKAMQKLSENRT

-563 ITEEGTH
+563 ITEEGSH
-570 ENLMARR
+570 ENLMKLR
-577 GVYYTLSTNAAA
+577 GVYYNLSTNAAA

>member
-1 MTVLLREEGFVV
+1 M
-13 VKDRLKFFAQIYA
+13 VKDRLNFFADTYKP
-26 SHKKSFA
+26 HKKIFSF
-33 FVAISSLVGAGVGL
+33 VVIGSLIGAGLGL
-47 ASPMLIRRL
+47 LSPMLIRRL

-65 STEMLLT
+65 STEMILT
-72 AAALL
+72 ASALL
-77 TVYATNYFLNYRVE
+77 AIYIANYFLNYKVE
-91 VVGRA
+91 VVGRG
-96 MGAKIEFNMREKLFR
+96 MGAKIEFSMREKLFR

-130 SRLVNDIAEVGNLMF
+130 SRLVNDISEVGNLMF

-152 TCAIT
+152 TCLIT
-157 LIGSTALLF
+157 MLGSVALLF
-166 WLNWQLALV
+166 YLNWQLAAV
-175 VTTLLAV
+175 VTALLLF
-182 KTFTTIKLNGNM
+182 KTFTTIKLNGDM
-194 KKLFMQAREN
+194 KKMFMRAREN
-204 TGDLSGQIAESLQ
+204 TGDLSGQISETLQ
-217 GIRLVKIF
+217 GIRLVKVF
-225 NTEERELDKM
+225 SNEDKELDKM
-235 IRVGE
+235 LRAGE
-240 NLLSVQET
+240 NLLSVQKI
-248 SFKTV
+248 SFQTV

-266 MNLAIIILGGVLI
+266 MNLTIIVLGGALI
-279 TFGLMSVGD
+279 SLGHMKISD

-309 TETYQRGMAGVE
+309 TEVYQRGMAGVE

-331 SSELSAERVA
+331 SSERSSLRVEK
-341 QIEGNVD
+341 IEGS
-348 EQSIEFSHVNFG
+348 ETQSIEFSHVNFG

-366 IFRDFNLS
+366 IFNDFNLN
-374 IAAGEHIG
+374 IAAGEHVG

-410 INGRDIKTV
+410 VNGKDIKTV

-425 REVGMIQQDTF
+425 QEIGMIQQDTF
-436 LFSATVRDNIAYG
+436 LFSASVKENIAYG
-449 RPDATDAEIFEAA
+449 REDATDEEIFNAA

-492 QKQRL
+492 QKQRI

-524 RQIQRAMQKLSENRT
+524 RQIQKAMQKLSENRT

-570 ENLMARR
+570 EDLMNRH
-577 GVYYTLSTNAAA
+577 GVYYNLSTNVAA

>member
-1 MTVLLREEGFVV
+1 MLRD
-13 VKDRLKFFAQIYA
+13 KLKFFAGSYSA
-26 SHKKSFA
+26 HKRAFL
-33 FVAISSLVGAGVGL
+33 FVAAGSLIGAGLGL
-47 ASPMLIRRL
+47 LSPMLIRHI

-65 STEMLLT
+65 SPEMILT
-72 AAALL
+72 AGALL
-77 TVYATNYFLNYRVE
+77 TLYAASYLLKYKVE
-91 VVGRA
+91 VIGRG
-96 MGAKIEFNMREKLFR
+96 MGAKIEFTMREKLFR

-120 YDNAQSGQLL
+120 YDNTQSGQLL
-130 SRLVNDIAEVGNLMF
+130 SRLVNDIAEVGELMF
-145 AIPHLLV
+145 AIPHLFITCTV
-152 TCAIT
+152 T
-157 LIGSTALLF
+157 LLGSVALLF
-166 WLNWQLALV
+166 YLNWQLAAI
-175 VTTLLAV
+175 VTALLIF
-182 KTFTTIKLNGNM
+182 KTVTTIKLNGNM
-194 KKLFMQAREN
+194 KKMFMAARQN
-204 TGDLSGQIAESLQ
+204 TGDLSGQISESLQ

-225 NTEERELDKM
+225 SNEDKELDKM
-235 IRVGE
+235 LRAAE
-240 NLLSVQET
+240 SLLSVQKI
-248 SFKTV
+248 SFQTV

-258 GVDFFSNV
+258 GVDFFANIT
-266 MNLAIIILGGVLI
+266 NLTIIVLGGALI
-279 TFGLMSVGD
+279 SLGLMKISD

-294 YMMLCMRPVFQLMML
+294 YMMICMRPVFQLMML
-309 TETYQRGMAGVE
+309 TEVYQRGMAGVE

-341 QIEGNVD
+341 QIEGNT
-348 EQSIEFSHVNFG
+348 QAIEFSHVNFG

-366 IFRDFNLS
+366 IFNDFNLS

-405 GGKIS
+405 GGTIS

-436 LFSATVRDNIAYG
+436 LFSASVKENIAYG
-449 RPDATDAEIFEAA
+449 REDATDAEIMEAA

-492 QKQRL
+492 QKQRI

-524 RQIQRAMQKLSENRT
+524 RQIQKAMQKLSENRT

-563 ITEEGTH
+563 ITEEGSH
-570 ENLMARR
+570 ENLMNLR
-577 GVYYTLSTNAAA
+577 GVYYNLSTNAAA